1 MLEGGR
7 RVVVA
12 RSLEMSDK
20 TLSNWVRRVRKG
32 KSLSSRKPP
41 RVVTDLEAELSRLR
55 TENAQWKIGQG
66 DLNKCG
72 GEACESQTDYAPH
85 AAGGDPSPGALSA
98 ALCHAIPARVS
109 DHFESSCSAV
119 CRDNSQSG
127 LGARHHVCGHGRRV
141 GGYGT
146 GDGSVFQEIGGWA
159 LKAFVDGRLTLT
171 TLHMALGRPQ
181 PELPWCITLI
191 EACNMPP
198 PIARCCTGGG
208 SHSR

>member
-72 GEACESQTDYAPH
+72 GEACESQTDYALMRQ
-85 AAGGDPSPGALSA
+85 AGIRAQGRCRRRYATQSQLAYPITSNRLAQQFAVTTPNRVLVPDITYVATDEGWVDMALVMDLFS
-98 ALCHAIPARVS
+98 RK
-109 DHFESSCSAV
+109 
-119 CRDNSQSG
+119 
-127 LGARHHVCGHGRRV
+127 LGAGR
-141 GGYGT
+141 
-146 GDGSVFQEIGGWA
+146 S
-159 LKAFVDGRLTLT
+159 
-171 TLHMALGRPQ
+171 RP
-181 PELPWCITLI
+181 LW
-191 EACNMPP
+191 
-198 PIARCCTGGG
+198 TGG
-208 SHSR
+208 